1 MSLYYE
7 CLGMDFEFVSTIH
20 LSDLGNRSNSMVFVC
35 LSFNPRNI
43 LFEVHAPKQENE
55 FICVFVCL
63 LGGGGGVVDMNF
75 VSTNRSNSVVFFVF
89 HFI

>member
-1 MSLYYE
+1 MSLYDKS
-7 CLGMDFEFVSTIH
+7 LGMALEFVSTSY

-63 LGGGGGVVDMNF
+63 LGGGGGGG
-75 VSTNRSNSVVFFVF
+75 RY
-89 HFI
+89 